1 MSDKIFLYTTN
12 QKWAVAL
19 LELLDADINASDD
32 IFGKI
37 LKWPCDAYS
46 DMTYYA
52 YQPHR
57 DMSLLAL

>member
-1 MSDKIFLYTTN
+1 MADKIFVYTTN

-19 LELLDADINASDD
+19 LELLDASDD
-32 IFGKI
+32 TFGKI

-46 DMTYYA
+46 DMMYYA